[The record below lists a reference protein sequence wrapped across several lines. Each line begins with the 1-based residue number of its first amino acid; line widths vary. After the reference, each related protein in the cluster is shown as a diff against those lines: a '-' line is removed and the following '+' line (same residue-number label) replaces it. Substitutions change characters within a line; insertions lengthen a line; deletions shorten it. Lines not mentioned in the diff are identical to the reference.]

1 MIVSEKLAILTDAAK
16 YDVSC
21 ASSGVA
27 RGGESDMLGNSVKA
41 GICHSFTSDG
51 RCISLL
57 KVLYTNFCIYDCK
70 FCINRISNDIKR
82 TSFTPK
88 ELCELTYN
96 FYIRNYIEGLFL
108 SSGIIKNAN
117 YTTNLIFKTISM
129 LRNEYHFNGYIHVKV
144 IPGTDQIL
152 IDKLGAIVDRMSINI
167 ELPSEKSLQLLAP
180 DKNKSDLIT
189 PMKNISHKIIQTKA
203 NKSRFIHTPSY
214 VPGGQSTQMI
224 VGATND
230 SDLTMLRLTEAMYK
244 KYSLKRVYFSAY
256 IPINI
261 DPLLPSI
268 TNKPPMFREH
278 RLYQADFLLRFYK
291 FTADEIL
298 TEKSPN
304 FNQFVD
310 PKCQWALNNL
320 HLFPMEINKVSY
332 EELLRIPGI
341 GVTGAKRIVATRRL
355 SPVKYE
361 HLKSIGIVV
370 KRAKYFITCHGKY
383 HSNVAFDALSI
394 KTHMVLNNNSKYSE
408 NQLSFFTNKLPLLEE
423 VSNVALS
430 I

>member
-1 MIVSEKLAILTDAAK
+1 MNISEKLEILADAAK

-27 RGGESDMLGNSVKA
+27 RGGKKGKLGNSVKA

-57 KVLYTNFCIYDCK
+57 KILYTNFCIYDCK
-70 FCINRISNDIKR
+70 FCINRKSNDVKR
-82 TSFTPK
+82 ATFTPK

-96 FYIRNYIEGLFL
+96 FYVRNYIEGLFL

-117 YTTNLIFKTISM
+117 YTTELIYETIVM
-129 LRNEYHFNGYIHVKV
+129 LRNEYHFNGYIHVKI
-144 IPGTDQIL
+144 IPGTDQL
-152 IDKLGAIVDRMSINI
+152 LLDKLGSIVDRMSINI
-167 ELPSEKSLQLLAP
+167 ELPSQKSLKLLAP
-180 DKNKSDLIT
+180 DKNKYDLIT
-189 PMKNISHKIIQTKA
+189 PMKNISSKIKQAKHLR
-203 NKSRFIHTPSY
+203 KHFIHAPSY
-214 VPGGQSTQMI
+214 VPAGQSTQMI
-224 VGATND
+224 VGATSD
-230 SDLTMLRLTEAMYK
+230 SDLTMLRLTEAMYN

-256 IPINI
+256 VPINS
-261 DPLLPSI
+261 DPLLPAI
-268 TNKPPMFREH
+268 TIKPPMFREH

-291 FTADEIL
+291 FTANEIL
-298 TEKSPN
+298 TEQSPN

-341 GVTGAKRIVATRRL
+341 GVIGAKRIVSTRRL
-355 SPVKYE
+355 ATIKFD
-361 HLKSIGIVV
+361 HLKNMGIVV

-383 HSNVAFDALSI
+383 NSNVTFDALAI
-394 KTHMVLNNNSKYSE
+394 KTHMVLNSNSKYSE
-408 NQLSFFTNKLPLLEE
+408 NQLSFFTSRLPLLGEA
-423 VSNVALS
+423 SNVALS